1 MAVKCFAT
9 NNLVK
14 EHDDYVKFM
23 KFRNNYEKENFEN
36 GTDILICKRGMIDEV
51 FDISVKKLG
60 KTKYNAELVRL
71 IKSIKKWHSIMIAYN
86 MWCKYYA
93 KFYIDRDHSR
103 IQHKTFVDIPED
115 VLEKF
120 KHKFEWKVSKAECKY
135 YSNAKKDHLMD
146 PCRLLAIYWTYL
158 EIVNDTKTQRYFPN
172 IATCERAVKVFGY
185 KKGDNPFK
193 MNGKFLKCA
202 VCNTEAKGSMDKLV
216 EACDEKTKAKVADIS
231 EMLIEDMEFS
241 YRTYNA
247 LKRHEIN
254 TFGDLI
260 NKTISDLMKIRNFG
274 FVSLRE
280 VVAKLKEYGYS
291 YPKDDEG
298 SLLWIQ
304 LPVSDNKEKDS
315 VIDIAEQA
323 AKEVEEEKPGITEQ
337 LQDKYNTLC
346 DSHEKL
352 SGKYEVLLKTAQEQ
366 ADNYDK
372 LLREKLE
379 LENFNSRLRDQL
391 NNLREENAGIKAK
404 LEKESSSTDIVAIL
418 AHVVDIMKKH
428 NITKLETG
436 IGGYSIDILQKFV
449 ITGRS

>member
-1 MAVKCFAT
+1 
-9 NNLVK
+9 
-14 EHDDYVKFM
+14 
-23 KFRNNYEKENFEN
+23 
-36 GTDILICKRGMIDEV
+36 
-51 FDISVKKLG
+51 
-60 KTKYNAELVRL
+60 
-71 IKSIKKWHSIMIAYN
+71 
-86 MWCKYYA
+86 
-93 KFYIDRDHSR
+93 
-103 IQHKTFVDIPED
+103 
-115 VLEKF
+115 
-120 KHKFEWKVSKAECKY
+120 
-135 YSNAKKDHLMD
+135 
-146 PCRLLAIYWTYL
+146 
-158 EIVNDTKTQRYFPN
+158 
-172 IATCERAVKVFGY
+172 
-185 KKGDNPFK
+185 
-193 MNGKFLKCA
+193 
-202 VCNTEAKGSMDKLV
+202 
-216 EACDEKTKAKVADIS
+216 
-231 EMLIEDMEFS
+231 
-241 YRTYNA
+241 
-247 LKRHEIN
+247 
-254 TFGDLI
+254 
-260 NKTISDLMKIRNFG
+260 MKIRNFG